1 MKSDVCQLKELIES
15 IKIYH
20 SFLFFSFYLALDPFK
35 TLINENNILN
45 LTEGNIAVIP
55 CELPNGN
62 PRPIPNFSLDNNPLD
77 IESKSSMNSLNDKK
91 YNHSLFFFD
100 IDRYKILPSGNL
112 HIIDIKQS
120 DAGKYQCSAK
130 NPLTGQI
137 INNNQTTILQ
147 VLNKPL
153 NNKDRLPLTTVFKP
167 PVASR

>member
-20 SFLFFSFYLALDPFK
+20 FFFFFFLYLALDPFK

-62 PRPIPNFSLDNNPLD
+62 PRPIPTFSLDNNPLD
-77 IESKSSMNSLNDKK
+77 IESKSSTNSSIIINKII
-91 YNHSLFFFD
+91 HSFD

-137 INNNQTTILQ
+137 VNNNQTTILQ
-147 VLNKPL
+147 VLNKPS